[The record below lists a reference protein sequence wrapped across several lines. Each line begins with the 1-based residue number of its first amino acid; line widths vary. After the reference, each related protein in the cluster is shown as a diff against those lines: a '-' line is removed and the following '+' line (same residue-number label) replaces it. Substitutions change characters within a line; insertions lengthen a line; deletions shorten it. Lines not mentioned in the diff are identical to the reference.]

1 MEVAETLRPQLVA
14 CWIGSNDALGAVLA
28 YAVASGNPDGLIRR
42 LYLAGSGVLAQFGGV
57 TLAFAFLA
65 TMLDHQ
71 AVLVAQQN
79 HIAGGPNNFV
89 EMVEFRPRHFY
100 EL

>member
-1 MEVAETLRPQLVA
+1 MPFVPSVSSDQNSASPSSPASELR
-14 CWIGSNDALGAVLA
+14 G
-28 YAVASGNPDGLIRR
+28 
-42 LYLAGSGVLAQFGGV
+42 
-57 TLAFAFLA
+57 FAFLA

-79 HIAGGPNNFV
+79 RIAGGPNDFV
-89 EMVEFRPRHFY
+89 EMVEFCPRHFY